1 MTDEKIQE
9 LIDQL
14 QVRAE
19 QRLNEL
25 NKTDPIMQSLAGQII
40 AYTAVLKGS
49 ESEPEGS
56 EDAGQSD

>member
-25 NKTDPIMQSLAGQII
+25 NKTDPIMQSIGGQII
-40 AYTAVLKGS
+40 AYKAVLS
-49 ESEPEGS
+49 SNTPEPEEP
-56 EDAGQSD
+56 EDG